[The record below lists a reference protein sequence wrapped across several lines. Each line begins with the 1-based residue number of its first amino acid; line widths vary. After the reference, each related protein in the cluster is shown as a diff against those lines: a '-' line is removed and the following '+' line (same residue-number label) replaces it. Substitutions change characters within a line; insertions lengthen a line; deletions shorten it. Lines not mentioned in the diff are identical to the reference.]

1 MVFVEDRLALA
12 GSAKYYADPDKV
24 QICKYTMIF
33 IYNNWFEKCVYV
45 KWGVTNRWI
54 LHYKLHC
61 YEPTNRSKGALFA
74 TLNSKWQK

>member
-24 QICKYTMIF
+24 QIFKSTMIF

-45 KWGVTNRWI
+45 KVGGHKQVD
-54 LHYKLHC
+54 
-61 YEPTNRSKGALFA
+61 SALQTSLLWA
-74 TLNSKWQK
+74 H